1 MSSDGK
7 KLEIRS
13 LEEQHN
19 HVVNPELFRNLPH
32 NRKLD
37 NEQKENV
44 LQMLEMKANKKIIQS
59 HVMKST
65 GRILLMK
72 DIHNIKQSGEKKSN
86 DMSTLQSAV
95 NELNKCNGAFV
106 KLQTDGSADNTLAG
120 LFFQD
125 SRMRQVFSEY
135 PEFLCIDATY
145 KVNNLLMP
153 LYLLIII
160 R

>member
-1 MSSDGK
+1 MSLLFFPFPLVFSFFSIIFYSILFYYSTYQNGCKAHSTARASSDGK
-7 KLEIRS
+7 KLETRS

-95 NELNKCNGAFV
+95 NELNKWA
-106 KLQTDGSADNTLAG
+106 K
-120 LFFQD
+120 
-125 SRMRQVFSEY
+125 
-135 PEFLCIDATY
+135 I
-145 KVNNLLMP
+145 
-153 LYLLIII
+153 
-160 R
+160 